1 MLVLRDGSW
10 WLSCLLVN
18 RSQEESFPFEK
29 KKHAGD
35 HGIPN
40 KKQTKLLTIWEA
52 NMAMTQY
59 VYIYIYMSY
68 DCICTCCISGKWW
81 SKYYVWAFLLV
92 LETTFWENFLMAV
105 RGTTSQAKTWRLSGA
120 TFTGQGVGL
129 VLHDRLFRRR
139 PRCKWLTLVHHEV
152 DSLQKRWDFPSSN
165 KQKLPTINGAI
176 SKVVINTRL
185 FQDRNADS

>member
-1 MLVLRDGSW
+1 MVVGGSAACW
-10 WLSCLLVN
+10 WIAHRRNPFLS
-18 RSQEESFPFEK
+18 RK
-29 KKHAGD
+29 KNMQVIMGF
-35 HGIPN
+35 
-40 KKQTKLLTIWEA
+40 QTKNKRSCSPSGKLTWQWP
-52 NMAMTQY
+52 NM
-59 VYIYIYMSY
+59 YIYIYMSY